1 MGGGTQE
8 AVWTRD
14 GVEVLISLPGCS
26 FQRLRGLGAAGP
38 MLRPPAP
45 APPGPPGEVRGPR
58 TPAFGKPPPRPPPPT
73 PARRSLPQS
82 PQLTAGSQVT
92 SRLAPLPR
100 LRGEQRPLLASAEL
114 GRLHPVASAQK
125 LVAAGPHL
133 RGGVWLPQVL
143 GGPSPCTSWFGA
155 VPCVSHSG
163 HHRVS

>member
-45 APPGPPGEVRGPR
+45 PTPGSPGKFRDPALALSERTAP
-58 TPAFGKPPPRPPPPT
+58 APPT

-143 GGPSPCTSWFGA
+143 EGPSPCTSWFGA